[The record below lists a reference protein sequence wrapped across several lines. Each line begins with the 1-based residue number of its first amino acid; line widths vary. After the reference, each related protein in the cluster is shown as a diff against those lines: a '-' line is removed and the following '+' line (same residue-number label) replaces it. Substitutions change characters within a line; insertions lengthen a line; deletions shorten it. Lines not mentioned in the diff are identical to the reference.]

1 MEFLER
7 IQFKLYLSNNMSQE
21 NLSTIRIDNLS
32 IHLKSSQFSD
42 LINNTLKSA
51 LQGKEH
57 FTVSVLNDQEIL
69 ITPVPEVVINIQ
81 GNKIVGT
88 MPLHI
93 DTNLKGPV
101 KRVSVQTDI
110 IAHIE
115 VEITRQDER
124 NLTIQ
129 SNITEIEWTDD
140 IDIQPPLLDFV
151 LRDSFVK
158 DMVEKQL
165 PAINGKINETL
176 KELANF
182 KTLLSRVVWKRS
194 IRIPLKNQQEMF
206 LSVWPE
212 VIEINKIGFDN
223 DNIQLSCNLSGGMVP
238 SETDVMID
246 EHFVP
251 DLLFLDKYAPGDEMT
266 VDIRLNMASLGAP
279 ALKVVKSIPNI
290 ENAIRCN
297 IEKIILRPV
306 GTDGLAIGLK
316 LKGAL
321 NGGMS
326 IAGRPSVDQDTL
338 KLNIENL
345 TFDFSGKNMLSSLT
359 GNIALS
365 LAKSVIRKQFPIPL
379 KPYIEN
385 LIQTANETISS
396 LRLMDG
402 MVVKGNVGAWNL
414 GELKVTDGYLMVV
427 FRTEVLTYLSPE

>member
-93 DTNLKGPV
+93 NTNLKGPV

-140 IDIQPPLLDFV
+140 IDIQPPLLD
-151 LRDSFVK
+151 
-158 DMVEKQL
+158 
-165 PAINGKINETL
+165 
-176 KELANF
+176 
-182 KTLLSRVVWKRS
+182 
-194 IRIPLKNQQEMF
+194 
-206 LSVWPE
+206 
-212 VIEINKIGFDN
+212 
-223 DNIQLSCNLSGGMVP
+223 
-238 SETDVMID
+238 
-246 EHFVP
+246 
-251 DLLFLDKYAPGDEMT
+251 LFCG
-266 VDIRLNMASLGAP
+266 
-279 ALKVVKSIPNI
+279 
-290 ENAIRCN
+290 
-297 IEKIILRPV
+297 
-306 GTDGLAIGLK
+306 
-316 LKGAL
+316 
-321 NGGMS
+321 
-326 IAGRPSVDQDTL
+326 
-338 KLNIENL
+338 
-345 TFDFSGKNMLSSLT
+345 
-359 GNIALS
+359 IAL
-365 LAKSVIRKQFPIPL
+365 
-379 KPYIEN
+379 
-385 LIQTANETISS
+385 
-396 LRLMDG
+396 
-402 MVVKGNVGAWNL
+402 
-414 GELKVTDGYLMVV
+414 
-427 FRTEVLTYLSPE
+427 